1 MPKTVT
7 VTKEQT
13 SRRPLLDYEDAAEY
27 TGLREKYLRRLVA
40 ERRIPYIKM
49 SEGRT
54 GRIYFDPDKLDEW
67 IASRAVP
74 ADA

>member
-1 MPKTVT
+1 MTKTA
-7 VTKEQT
+7 VTKEQR
-13 SRRPLLDYEDAAEY
+13 SGRPLRDFPGAAEY
-27 TGLREKYLRRLVA
+27 LGLSERYVRRLAA
-40 ERRIPYIKM
+40 EKRIPYIKM

>member
-1 MPKTVT
+1 MSNADDTA
-7 VTKEQT
+7 QR
-13 SRRPLLDYEDAAEY
+13 SGRPLQDFASAAEY
-27 TGLREKYLRRLVA
+27 TGLSERYLRRLVA
-40 ERRIPYIKM
+40 EKRIPHVKM
-49 SEGRT
+49 SASRT